1 MCGTNWTDL
10 RRCSIVADLPLP
22 ENRVFSDIVKE
33 VFGDIRQYETD
44 VPEDFERP
52 CFLFINPDKSV
63 QTEELTKA
71 MYKETRTYEIYM
83 FCTEG
88 DVTGL
93 TINKDKF
100 VSYLMGTKKVPIPDT
115 ERYFTIEQVVAD
127 TNDTDFVVAFMIRVS
142 RVRSRDLRRPKAD
155 KIRQVVN
162 KITLDREEV
171 LNE

>member
-1 MCGTNWTDL
+1 M
-10 RRCSIVADLPLP
+10 ADLPLP

-83 FCTEG
+83 FCIEG

-100 VSYLMGTKKVPIPDT
+100 IDYLMGLKKVPIPDT
-115 ERYFTIEQVVAD
+115 GRYFTIEQVAAD
-127 TNDTDFVVAFMIRVS
+127 TNDTDFVVAYMVRVS
-142 RVRSRDLRRPKAD
+142 RIKSRDLRRPQVD
-155 KIRQVVN
+155 KIRKVVN
-162 KITLDREEV
+162 KVILDGEEV
-171 LNE
+171 NDGK